1 MDGYYM
7 LSSLFILA
15 VIMLPFYIR
24 FERKAFVSREI
35 VLVAVLAAIAAVSR
49 VPFSI
54 LPSVQPTSF
63 VIIVSAIVFG
73 SETGFMIGAT
83 AAIVSN
89 IFLGQGPWTP
99 WQMFSW
105 GMIGFIAGLLRN
117 TFFMKKLWG
126 RLLYGV
132 IVGFLF
138 GLGFDT
144 ATQIA
149 VLATSATAANAGVPW
164 YATMAFPLLF
174 TAGMCLMDTVDGFF
188 MSTTYNWVFSSPYR
202 KVYYNLTITGISILA
217 AGFIG
222 FIDLV
227 QAFSAMFDW
236 HNVLTRWVAALDFN
250 KMGLILVMM
259 FVVTW
264 IIAITFWHIFKLADK
279 EDVGIITENR
289 GK

>member
-1 MDGYYM
+1 MSKRYIAFIICIFAFIIGTLLFTTLLMDGYYM
-7 LSSLFILA
+7 VSSLFLLA

-126 RLLYGV
+126 RLLYGL

-138 GLGFDT
+138 GWIMNFWGLLGFIRE
-144 ATQIA
+144 ATWQTVIA
-149 VLATSATAANAGVPW
+149 YYAASFYFDLSHAISNVI
-164 YATMAFPLLF
+164 FLLLF
-174 TAGMCLMDTVDGFF
+174 
-188 MSTTYNWVFSSPYR
+188 STSWI
-202 KVYYNLTITGISILA
+202 TI
-217 AGFIG
+217 
-222 FIDLV
+222 
-227 QAFSAMFDW
+227 
-236 HNVLTRWVAALDFN
+236 LTRFKMKYGILDEHN
-250 KMGLILVMM
+250 M
-259 FVVTW
+259 T
-264 IIAITFWHIFKLADK
+264 
-279 EDVGIITENR
+279 
-289 GK
+289 

>member
-1 MDGYYM
+1 MSKRYVAFIIFIFAVVICTLLFTTLIMDGYYM
-7 LSSLFILA
+7 VSSLFLLA

-35 VLVAVLAAIAAVSR
+35 VIVAVLAAIAAVSR

-117 TFFMKKLWG
+117 TFLMKKLWG
-126 RLLYGV
+126 RLLYGFA
-132 IVGFLF
+132 VGFLF
-138 GLGFDT
+138 GWIMNFWGLLGFIQE
-144 ATQIA
+144 ATWETVIA
-149 VLATSATAANAGVPW
+149 YYVASFYFDLSHAISNVI
-164 YATMAFPLLF
+164 FLLLF
-174 TAGMCLMDTVDGFF
+174 
-188 MSTTYNWVFSSPYR
+188 STSWITI
-202 KVYYNLTITGISILA
+202 LTRLKKKYGIL
-217 AGFIG
+217 
-222 FIDLV
+222 DE
-227 QAFSAMFDW
+227 
-236 HNVLTRWVAALDFN
+236 HNVT
-250 KMGLILVMM
+250 
-259 FVVTW
+259 
-264 IIAITFWHIFKLADK
+264 
-279 EDVGIITENR
+279 
-289 GK
+289 

>member
-1 MDGYYM
+1 M

-89 IFLGQGPWTP
+89 ILGQGPWTP

-117 TFFMKKLWG
+117 TFL
-126 RLLYGV
+126 
-132 IVGFLF
+132 
-138 GLGFDT
+138 
-144 ATQIA
+144 
-149 VLATSATAANAGVPW
+149 
-164 YATMAFPLLF
+164 
-174 TAGMCLMDTVDGFF
+174 
-188 MSTTYNWVFSSPYR
+188 
-202 KVYYNLTITGISILA
+202 
-217 AGFIG
+217 
-222 FIDLV
+222 
-227 QAFSAMFDW
+227 
-236 HNVLTRWVAALDFN
+236 
-250 KMGLILVMM
+250 
-259 FVVTW
+259 
-264 IIAITFWHIFKLADK
+264 
-279 EDVGIITENR
+279 
-289 GK
+289 

>member
-1 MDGYYM
+1 MV
-7 LSSLFILA
+7 SSLFLLS

-126 RLLYGV
+126 RLLYGL

-138 GLGFDT
+138 GWIMNFWGLLGFIRE
-144 ATQIA
+144 ATWETVIA
-149 VLATSATAANAGVPW
+149 YYVASFYFDLSHAISNVI
-164 YATMAFPLLF
+164 FLLLF
-174 TAGMCLMDTVDGFF
+174 
-188 MSTTYNWVFSSPYR
+188 STSWI
-202 KVYYNLTITGISILA
+202 TI
-217 AGFIG
+217 
-222 FIDLV
+222 
-227 QAFSAMFDW
+227 
-236 HNVLTRWVAALDFN
+236 LTRFKKKYDILDEHN
-250 KMGLILVMM
+250 M
-259 FVVTW
+259 T
-264 IIAITFWHIFKLADK
+264 
-279 EDVGIITENR
+279 
-289 GK
+289 